1 MILFPYSNAGV
12 LIYCIAMNDL
22 NDDEKKALKA
32 FRKRLKMNQMEDD
45 SRLGHGPLTGAKST
59 IVAIR
64 PPAGFGAT
72 VWEAL
77 ADKGYLKRD
86 SGGFYELVPGK

>member
-1 MILFPYSNAGV
+1 
-12 LIYCIAMNDL
+12 MNDL
-22 NDDEKKALKA
+22 NDDEKRALKA
-32 FRKRLKMNQMEDD
+32 FRKRVKINQLEDD
-45 SRLGHGPLTGAKST
+45 SKLGRSPLTGAKSQ

-64 PPAGFGAT
+64 PPAGFGAEI
-72 VWEAL
+72 WEAI